1 MWDTVQR
8 AVSGEPHKGLNGKY
22 GFTCLGLIFDTIYK
36 LPFGYNQQQL
46 FFYLFITVFITLIGD
61 VSERVHFGSSK
72 TFGQQPS
79 FMLQVQFTMGIIY
92 TRSLSNN
99 GVFAIFYVKAKVIQA
114 RQKTAKKVS
123 VTKIISVSI
132 FL

>member
-1 MWDTVQR
+1 
-8 AVSGEPHKGLNGKY
+8 
-22 GFTCLGLIFDTIYK
+22 
-36 LPFGYNQQQL
+36 
-46 FFYLFITVFITLIGD
+46 
-61 VSERVHFGSSK
+61 
-72 TFGQQPS
+72 
-79 FMLQVQFTMGIIY
+79 MLQVQFTMGIIY